1 MRECDIDNARYI
13 LVVGRWRRGE
23 SVSLKAARNSLV
35 SLEVAAHA
43 QMAFTKA

>member
-1 MRECDIDNARYI
+1 MRECDIDNAF